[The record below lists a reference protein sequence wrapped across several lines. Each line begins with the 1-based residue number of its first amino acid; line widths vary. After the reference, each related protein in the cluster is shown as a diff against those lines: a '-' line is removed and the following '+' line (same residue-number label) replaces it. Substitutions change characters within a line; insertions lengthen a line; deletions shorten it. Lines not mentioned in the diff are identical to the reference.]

1 MQISTSRVNFTN
13 SSVAHFNYVKFLG
26 QHRSA
31 EKGVQDIVT
40 ILGLHTD
47 EITINTGL
55 VSAARRFR
63 SASRRSRKRDWV
75 LVALNT
81 LRFKIERSSQWC
93 RSVIIT
99 MKSERQRVKVECD
112 LAIGVMTMEYEITSS
127 YVISIE
133 NRILQKVLSG
143 RSKCFTY
150 LLTIL
155 RNILIEC
162 CVRPNRSYG
171 YVVGTVLTVQVYS
184 IEFRRI
190 RACFTGF

>member
-1 MQISTSRVNFTN
+1 
-13 SSVAHFNYVKFLG
+13 
-26 QHRSA
+26 
-31 EKGVQDIVT
+31 
-40 ILGLHTD
+40 
-47 EITINTGL
+47 
-55 VSAARRFR
+55 
-63 SASRRSRKRDWV
+63 
-75 LVALNT
+75 
-81 LRFKIERSSQWC
+81 
-93 RSVIIT
+93 

-171 YVVGTVLTVQVYS
+171 YVVDTVLTVQVYS